1 MTVSSISID
10 CNCINE
16 VMNTRADETPKV
28 GMPATIFVGSD
39 RYAMIVLEVLSPK
52 RVIITNMQDD
62 DYDEYEKNTEAFD
75 GETVIE
81 KYKNIEPHCKG
92 VEYTLRKNGRWLPKG
107 SGLWDTCSAR
117 FGVAENYMDPCF

>member
-10 CNCINE
+10 CINE

-52 RVIITNMQDD
+52 RVIITHMKDD
-62 DYDEYEKNTEAFD
+62 DYDKYEKNPEAFD
-75 GETVIE
+75 GKTVIE
-81 KYKNIEPHCKG
+81 KYKSIDTYCEG
-92 VEYTLRKNGRWLPKG
+92 IEYTLRKNGRWLPKG
-107 SGLWDTCSAR
+107 SGLRDTCSAR
-117 FGVAENYMDPCF
+117 FGAAENYRDPCF